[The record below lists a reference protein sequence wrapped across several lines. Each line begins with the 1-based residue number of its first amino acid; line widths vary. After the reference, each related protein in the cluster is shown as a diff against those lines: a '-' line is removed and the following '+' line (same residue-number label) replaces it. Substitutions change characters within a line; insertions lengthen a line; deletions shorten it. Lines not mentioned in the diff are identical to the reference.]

1 MLLRPLSQP
10 TIALPPACESG
21 GVCRTKLDM
30 NDKALHTP
38 ADPASHRSA
47 NLSKGY
53 SAVFAT
59 VFIWSA
65 PSLFMFYLNRYY
77 DPWAQNFYRYSVACI
92 AITPF
97 LFYQIR
103 RGGPRIDL
111 HAVKLCLLPCLPNV
125 VHQVTQVMELLY
137 IGPGVYT
144 IFTRASV
151 IFTALLALAF
161 FPEERVV
168 IRQWQFQ
175 LGTLLGLI
183 GAFGVIWFQ
192 ASATSP
198 AAASASGGGND
209 QHIALPGLLI
219 AFTATFCWALYG
231 VLIKRPSAELGSIRS
246 FSLVSFITS
255 ALLFPLTLA
264 FGKIGTPLQAGLHAN
279 LVLIISAVICITLA
293 HVLYYVAIREIGVA
307 LSQSLQLLCPAI
319 AMGLS
324 AWLYGE
330 RLTHA
335 QLWSAGILLAGAF
348 LAMRTKPVAT
358 AETAEN
364 I

>member
-1 MLLRPLSQP
+1 MNLNISSAPRNTASRRSSHLS
-10 TIALPPACESG
+10 T
-21 GVCRTKLDM
+21 
-30 NDKALHTP
+30 
-38 ADPASHRSA
+38 
-47 NLSKGY
+47 GY
-53 SAVFAT
+53 SALFAT
-59 VFIWSA
+59 VFIWSL

-92 AITPF
+92 AIAPF

-103 RGGPRIDL
+103 RGGGPIDVR
-111 HAVKLCLLPCLPNV
+111 AVKLCLVPCLPNV
-125 VHQVTQVMELLY
+125 VHQVTQVMALFY

-175 LGTLLGLI
+175 LGTSLGLI

-192 ASATSP
+192 AN
-198 AAASASGGGND
+198 ASSHD
-209 QHIALPGLLI
+209 QHVALPGLFI

-246 FSLVSFITS
+246 FGLVSFITS
-255 ALLFPLTLA
+255 TLLFPLTLA
-264 FGKIGTPLQAGLHAN
+264 FGKIGTPFHATVDAN
-279 LVLIISAVICITLA
+279 LILIVSAVTCITLA
-293 HVLYYVAIREIGVA
+293 HIFYYVAIREIGVA
-307 LSQSLQLLCPAI
+307 LSQSLQLVCPAI
-319 AMGLS
+319 AMALS
-324 AWLYGE
+324 AWIYGE

-335 QLWSAGILLAGAF
+335 QIWSAGILLSGAF
-348 LAMRTKPVAT
+348 LAMRTKPIAT